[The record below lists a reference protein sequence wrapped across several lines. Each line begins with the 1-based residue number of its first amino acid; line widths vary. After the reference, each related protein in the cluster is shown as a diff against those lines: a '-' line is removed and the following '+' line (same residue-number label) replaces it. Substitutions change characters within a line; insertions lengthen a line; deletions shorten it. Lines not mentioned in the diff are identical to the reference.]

1 MAKAA
6 DDRSVVKTLQKGL
19 EILDVVADAH
29 RPLSVSEIAEA
40 YDMDIGTVHRFL
52 NTFVQKRYLA
62 QDPHTKQYVLGAK
75 VLGLSRMFYQ
85 QHRIYDLSRSEL
97 IELSGVCEE
106 TVMLSVISA
115 IPTAIV
121 VDHIKGSD
129 AAAVALDIGMQL
141 PLYCTAAGKAMLAM
155 HEREVQ
161 ERILDRIDWQRHAQ
175 HTVLKKKAVL
185 AELARVAEQGY
196 AEEHNEFSDGIN
208 AIAAPILNLHRQ
220 PVAALSVV
228 YPSFRFQ
235 EAKMRKDLR
244 HVLSLARSISH
255 KLGYE
260 QNADSA

>member
-1 MAKAA
+1 MAKSA

-29 RPLSVSEIAEA
+29 RPLGVSEIAEA

-97 IELSGVCEE
+97 IELSGHCEE

-121 VDHIKGSD
+121 VDHIKGPD

-141 PLYCTAAGKAMLAM
+141 PLYCTAVGKAMLAM
-155 HEREVQ
+155 HETAVQ

-175 HTVLKKKAVL
+175 QTHMKKKAL
-185 AELARVAEQGY
+185 LQELALVTQRGY
-196 AEEHNEFSDGIN
+196 AEEHNEFSDGID
-208 AIAAPILNLHRQ
+208 AIAVPILNLHKQ
-220 PVAALSVV
+220 PLAALGVV
-228 YPSFRFQ
+228 YPSFRYQ
-235 EAKMRKDLR
+235 ASKMQADLQ
-244 HVLSLARSISH
+244 HLQVLAQRISH
-255 KLGYE
+255 KLGY
-260 QNADSA
+260 DVGDLGT